1 MVLLF
6 YKKEKDMTKIIFVDM
21 VGDELMQDDW
31 KNTSTRAIQE
41 FCVEQDW
48 ILEDIADHEDGVVK
62 VVVDNS

>member
-31 KNTSTRAIQE
+31 ENTSTRAIQE
-41 FCVEQDW
+41 FCVEQGW